1 MDKYGQLYYTVLNQT
16 GTYLNILIW
25 AINLIIVMNKVK
37 KFNIL
42 KENFQEING
51 NENGGTT

>member
-25 AINLIIVMNKVK
+25 AIKFIIVMNKVK

>member
-25 AINLIIVMNKVK
+25 AINFIIVMNKVK

-42 KENFQEING
+42 KENFQKING

>member
-42 KENFQEING
+42 KENFQKING

>member
-25 AINLIIVMNKVK
+25 AINFIIVMNKVK
-37 KFNIL
+37 MFNIL
-42 KENFQEING
+42 TENFQEING

>member
-1 MDKYGQLYYTVLNQT
+1 MDKYEQLYYTVLNQT

-25 AINLIIVMNKVK
+25 AINLIIVLNKVK

-42 KENFQEING
+42 KENFQKING

>member
-25 AINLIIVMNKVK
+25 AINFIIVMNKVK
-37 KFNIL
+37 MFNIL

>member
-25 AINLIIVMNKVK
+25 PINLIIVMNKVK

-42 KENFQEING
+42 KENFQKING